1 LDSKIGD
8 DEWQKQFRREENAV
22 FYSERKNCTFATNV
36 PALISILFLWL
47 GEKKSLEGYMEVQDG
62 EGNIQFSSDGDL
74 KPKIDI
80 PEIDKSLL
88 RLKVSHK
95 TQTRTIAQAIM
106 SLLTNGHGVKD
117 DPDGITFTNFLMD
130 CDWTEAMA
138 KEKILKFP
146 SEDLNNYARRA
157 FQPKKSDLKAIAKE
171 AKRDAKRGLGKYKKG
186 HTDDEEE
193 EEEAEEAEEDSDGV
207 SGPKTKKTK
216 KLTAE
221 EVNQNNYYS
230 SQGKFPFKPA
240 ELKKI
245 LPQEEVSNAHD
256 AIEYIDPTVL
266 MLMER
271 VVQLSL
277 GRAAGL

>member
-1 LDSKIGD
+1 
-8 DEWQKQFRREENAV
+8 
-22 FYSERKNCTFATNV
+22 
-36 PALISILFLWL
+36 
-47 GEKKSLEGYMEVQDG
+47 
-62 EGNIQFSSDGDL
+62 
-74 KPKIDI
+74 
-80 PEIDKSLL
+80 
-88 RLKVSHK
+88 
-95 TQTRTIAQAIM
+95 
-106 SLLTNGHGVKD
+106 
-117 DPDGITFTNFLMD
+117 
-130 CDWTEAMA
+130 MA

>member
-1 LDSKIGD
+1 
-8 DEWQKQFRREENAV
+8 
-22 FYSERKNCTFATNV
+22 
-36 PALISILFLWL
+36 
-47 GEKKSLEGYMEVQDG
+47 MEVQDG

-74 KPKIDI
+74 KPKSDI

-117 DPDGITFTNFLMD
+117 DPDGITFTNFLLD
-130 CDWTEAMA
+130 CDWMEAMA

-157 FQPKKSDLKAIAKE
+157 FQPNKGDLKAIAKE
-171 AKRDAKRGLGKYKKG
+171 AKRDAKRRLGKYKKG

-193 EEEAEEAEEDSDGV
+193 EEEAEEYSNGAG
-207 SGPKTKKTK
+207 GPKTKKTK

-221 EVNQNNYYS
+221 EVNRNNYYS

-256 AIEYIDPTVL
+256 AIEYIDPTVS

-271 VVQLSL
+271 VVRLSL